1 MREVRKYVKGCNICQ
16 RMKNKTEVPA
26 RKLKLNKIPEKLWTY
41 LIVNLITK
49 LLLVAKK
56 DAILVIYDRLSKIT
70 YFVATTEETSAEE
83 LVRLF
88 RNNI

>member
-41 LIVNLITK
+41 LIVNFITK